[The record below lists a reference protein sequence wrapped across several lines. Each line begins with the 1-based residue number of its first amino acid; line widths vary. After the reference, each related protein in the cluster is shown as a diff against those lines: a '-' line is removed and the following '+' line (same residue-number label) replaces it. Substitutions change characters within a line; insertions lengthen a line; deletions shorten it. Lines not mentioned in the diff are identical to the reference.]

1 MSATRRGRLL
11 VQEDRVRIVRT
22 RSPFCHAFGVVKSAP
37 VATRPRSGGP
47 KPRTTD
53 PLIAERVRTF
63 REAKGLTQ
71 AQLAGERYTK
81 GFISLLE
88 TGRVGLSFG
97 TAQYFAS
104 RLGISV
110 AELLAAPVSR
120 TEREQE
126 LRLVRA
132 EAAFAAGQ
140 LDQALQIGKPLDRA
154 RDGHRAR
161 WLRLRGRIALQTDH
175 TTEAVRLL
183 DVALR
188 LFRSQ
193 GTRELAARTLL
204 DLAMAYGRIEAHGEA
219 VHYALQCENA
229 IYAGEVVDRTLE
241 LRVLSLLASLFVTL
255 GDLTSA
261 DLRIERAKQVAED
274 VADPRAVG
282 NLYASLAI
290 AREREGDLEAALNFA
305 QKSLDAYEQL
315 GIPAN
320 VGNLWNT
327 VGWIYIQRKQFGRAG
342 EALKKAAALALE
354 TKDERLG
361 VYVLQSQAELALA
374 RGDIDEAVR
383 LAEESINAAGT
394 SKRGRATSLLV
405 RARAMAAARRP
416 IAAVDRAFQEAVK
429 ALKPFGRHLVAH
441 AYEAHFEALA
451 QRGRHAEASQAAAD
465 AFAALRS
472 ALS

>member
-1 MSATRRGRLL
+1 M
-11 VQEDRVRIVRT
+11 RIVLA
-22 RSPFCHAFGVVKSAP
+22 RSPFCHALSVVKSAA

-47 KPRTTD
+47 KPHGTD

-88 TGRVGLSFG
+88 TGRVGLSVG
-97 TAQYFAS
+97 TAQYLAS
-104 RLGISV
+104 RLGISL
-110 AELLAAPVSR
+110 AELLAAPVAG

-154 RDGHRAR
+154 GESHRAR
-161 WLRLRGRIALQTDH
+161 WLRLRGRIAVQTDH
-175 TTEAVRLL
+175 ATEAVRLL
-183 DVALR
+183 DAALR

-204 DLAMAYGRIEAHGEA
+204 DLAMAYGRVEAHGEA

-229 IYAGEVVDRTLE
+229 IYAGDVVDRTLE
-241 LRVLSLLASLFVTL
+241 LRVLSLLASLFVTI

-261 DLRIERAKQVAED
+261 DLRIERAKQVAQD

-305 QKSLDAYEQL
+305 RKSLAAYEQL

-320 VGNLWNT
+320 VGSLWNT
-327 VGWIYIQRKQFGRAG
+327 VGWIYVQRKQYGRA
-342 EALKKAAALALE
+342 EDALKKAAAIALE
-354 TKDERLG
+354 TKDARLG
-361 VYVLQSQAELALA
+361 GYVLQSQAELALA
-374 RGDIDEAVR
+374 RGDLGEAVR
-383 LAEESINAAGT
+383 LAEESINTADS

-405 RARAMAAARRP
+405 RARAIAAARRP
-416 IAAVDRAFQEAVK
+416 IPEIDRAFREAVNG
-429 ALKPFGRHLVAH
+429 LKPFGQHLVAH
-441 AYEAHFEALA
+441 AYEAHFEALV
-451 QRGRHAEASQAAAD
+451 QRGRHAEASQAAAN

-472 ALS
+472 ALG